1 MKTLIRNNRKGIFIL
16 LPMLMLLFSVIRV
29 EAEEEKYYP
38 KYTRSECIEFKG
50 EKILDDRY
58 FKTDKSVIKGSKSG
72 TLTFDLDHDRIIFD
86 NFKDESLEEG
96 MNEYLALVLY
106 ANNSV
111 TIELKGDN
119 EIMLADGNCKVM
131 FLNSDTN
138 LIGPG
143 TLTINGPIQCGGT
156 FTVEDCDIT
165 INSRR
170 FGMDVEFLKL
180 CDADI
185 NVTTTAKAFYQYAF
199 CISYMTMEN
208 STLRGVSP
216 QSYHCAPCFEAED
229 FYREYFDLYQIFT
242 PKSNEIIIDDD
253 GNTLY
258 PVTRTFNHFKYF
270 VFTKDV
276 EAYNAYQPGNTAL
289 AVNIVSPS
297 RLKQLKAVEQVKEKI
312 AAIQTVTA
320 GSGEKIQAARS
331 AYDSLDSNIRYKV
344 KNIDV
349 LEKAEKTYKEI
360 NQKEANKVIAMI
372 SGLGTITAE
381 SGSKMEAVENAYDNL
396 TADQKKL
403 VSNYTDIKK
412 AWLKFQKAVEQKEQD
427 EWLREQEA
435 FNEGIRSLSK
445 EEFSQLQVS
454 NTTNGVSV
462 RSAVSKK
469 KKTLTLKWKKEKNCS
484 GYQIAY
490 STKQNFKSQKK
501 ILVQGGSKVSYTI
514 NNLTSKKTYFVRIR
528 SYRRVNGKNSYGKWS
543 KTYKVKIK

>member
-38 KYTRSECIEFKG
+38 KYDRSEYIMFKG
-50 EKILDDRY
+50 ERILDDRY
-58 FKTDKSVIKGSKSG
+58 FKTDKSVIKGSKGG
-72 TLTFDLDHDRIIFD
+72 TLTFDLDRDRLIFD
-86 NFKDESLEEG
+86 NFKDEFLEEG
-96 MNEYLALVLY
+96 IDVYLAVGLF
-106 ANNSV
+106 NSEGV
-111 TIELKGDN
+111 EIELKGDN
-119 EIMLADGNCKVM
+119 EIMLADGKSRAI
-131 FLNSDTN
+131 FLNADVE
-138 LIGPG
+138 LKGPG
-143 TLTINGPIQCGGT
+143 TLTINGPLQAANKFI
-156 FTVEDCDIT
+156 VRDCDIT
-165 INSRR
+165 INSWR
-170 FGMDVEFLKL
+170 FGLEVDSFELY
-180 CDADI
+180 DSDI
-185 NVTTTAKAFYQYAF
+185 NVTTTAKAFYQNAF
-199 CISYMTMEN
+199 CISYMIIEN
-208 STLRGVSP
+208 STLRGASP

-229 FYREYFDLYQIFT
+229 FYREYFDLSQIFT

-258 PVTRTFNHFKYF
+258 PVTRTFNNFKYF

-331 AYDSLDSNIRYKV
+331 AYDSLDNNMRYKV

-349 LEKAEKTYKEI
+349 LEKAEKAYKEI

-435 FNEGIRSLSK
+435 FYEGIRSLSK